1 VAQKP
6 NIEAVEAAGRH
17 EMLIERILSSE
28 PEEWGTN
35 HPLNMLYYIRT
46 ENGECE
52 DAVFWEPDL
61 AEEAAAVN
69 RDIKRLHEQLSDAL
83 RLRDKK
89 LWRVWDGY
97 LSAETRM
104 EDLRNEA
111 MYRQGVRDG
120 IRLALALKGGE
131 I

>member
-1 VAQKP
+1 MAQKP
-6 NIEAVEAAGRH
+6 NMKAVEAAGKR
-17 EMLIERILSSE
+17 EALVERILASE

-35 HPLNMLYYIRT
+35 HPLNLLYYIRT

-52 DAVFWEPDL
+52 DAPHWEPDL
-61 AEEAAAVN
+61 AEEAAAVE
-69 RDIKRLHEQLSDAL
+69 REAKRLHEQLSDAL
-83 RLRDKK
+83 RGKK
-89 LWRVWDGY
+89 LWRVWDDY